1 MVHRLRETK
10 VLRYK
15 CVIDGSFGAGKL
27 AEATDTPE
35 KMVKEDAEICFKIIV
50 AALGEATQK

>member
-10 VLRYK
+10 VLRYE

-27 AEATDTPE
+27 AEATDIYE
-35 KMVKEDAEICFKIIV
+35 KMVREDAEICFKIIV
-50 AALGEATQK
+50 AALEEAT

>member
-10 VLRYK
+10 VLRHK

-27 AEATDTPE
+27 AEATDIYEKWQE
-35 KMVKEDAEICFKIIV
+35 KMPKFVLK
-50 AALGEATQK
+50 

>member
-10 VLRYK
+10 VLRYE

-27 AEATDTPE
+27 TEATDIYE
-35 KMVKEDAEICFKIIV
+35 KRVREDAEICFKLIV